1 MISIRFFAGLRRS
14 RRFSEPNVTKV
25 SLPCPAWRSGI
36 GAGRDHQGSERVP
49 ALVQRN
55 AIQHGA
61 APRLAAK
68 E

>member
-1 MISIRFFAGLRRS
+1 MISIRFFADLRRS

-25 SLPCPAWRSGI
+25 SPSCRARHSDI
-36 GAGRDHQGSERVP
+36 EAGGDHQGRERVP

-55 AIQHGA
+55 AIQLDG
-61 APRLAAK
+61 APRLAAT

>member
-1 MISIRFFAGLRRS
+1 MISIRFFADLRRS

-25 SLPCPAWRSGI
+25 SLPCPDQRSGI
-36 GAGRDHQGSERVP
+36 GAGRDHQGRERVP
-49 ALVQRN
+49 TLVQRI

-61 APRLAAK
+61 APRLAAN